1 MGTETSKI
9 AFNAHVHLRTANQQM
24 SRPELMWTTSLTSAE
39 VAGFVR
45 TLPVGVHSARRQGCL
60 RSLMMTMTTT
70 LTTIPFSGDR
80 NSVTPTTR
88 RFLVKSEKKA
98 VRSEHP
104 HPGVFKYLRYLILLY
119 KSEFFCRIYK
129 VGKKK

>member
-9 AFNAHVHLRTANQQM
+9 AFNAHVHLRTTNQQM
-24 SRPELMWTTSLTSAE
+24 SRPELMWTTSLTCAE

-88 RFLVKSEKKA
+88 RFPCKIRKKGSEKRA
-98 VRSEHP
+98 P
-104 HPGVFKYLRYLILLY
+104 PTLVFSSIFVILFY
-119 KSEFFCRIYK
+119 FISPSFFVDFIR
-129 VGKKK
+129 